1 LRTLLVNHVVNQA
14 DSSLDAVFAALA
26 DPTRRA
32 IVMRLAQGDASA
44 GELAQPFAIS
54 APAIS
59 RHLRVLESAGL
70 LVRRREGRV
79 HRCELS
85 SDSLRD
91 ALAWI
96 VRHGRF
102 WDEQLD
108 SLGHFLEREQRD
120 R

>member
-1 LRTLLVNHVVNQA
+1 MVKQT
-14 DSSLDAVFAALA
+14 DSSLDIVFAALA

-32 IVMRLAQGDASA
+32 IVMRLAEGEASA
-44 GELAQPFAIS
+44 GELAKPFAIS

-59 RHLRVLESAGL
+59 RHLRVLERAGL
-70 LVRRREGRV
+70 LVRHRDGRV
-79 HRCELS
+79 HRCELN

-108 SLGHFLEREQRD
+108 SLGRFLELQQRD